1 MAKLKGKVLTQFPSQ
16 AVSDKEKQTE
26 TYGLAVGRAIE
37 QEWFNKDNNGIG
49 KFYNS
54 RQEAHRLRLYSRGEQ
69 SIRKYKDEF
78 AINGDLSYLNLD
90 WKPVPI
96 IPKFI
101 DIVVNGM
108 QDRLFSIK
116 AVGQDNISTGKRTK
130 FVNDVQQ
137 DLNAAGLLLNI
148 EQTLGVTARNFD
160 VNKLP
165 ANTEELEL
173 YMQLNY
179 KQGIEMAEEEAID
192 NIFKANKYEETKKRI
207 DYDLATLGMGAVK
220 HGFNNTDGIVVE
232 YVDPANLVW
241 SYTEDPNFQDCY
253 YFGEVKTI
261 KVNELKKQF
270 PALTNEDIEELVN
283 RGSNWNDYNDPT
295 YNYYNNSEL
304 AAKNTLTVLYF
315 NWKTWEH
322 DVYKIKEVPTGGKK
336 AIAKDDTFDP
346 PKDKRTRFEKVKQ
359 TREVIYEGCL
369 VLGTDT
375 ILKWQKA
382 SNMVRPSANIN
393 KVMLNYVVS
402 APRLYKG
409 NITSLVSKMT
419 AYADLIQLTHLKL
432 QQSIQRMT
440 PSGVYVDA
448 DGLAEIDL
456 GNGTNYNPQEALNM
470 YFQTGSII
478 GRSLTTEGERNNGN
492 IPIQELPGGGGQ
504 QIQVLI
510 GAYNQYIQMM
520 RDVTGLNEARD
531 AADPDQYSLVGVQKL
546 AAANSNVATRH
557 ILQASMFITTC
568 LAEAISL
575 RFKDVLEYHPTKE
588 MFIDSL
594 GQFSVGSLEE
604 LKELNLHDFGI
615 FLELE
620 PDENEKQLLE
630 NNIQVALSKDSIHL
644 EDAIDIRE
652 IKNTKLANQLLKF
665 RRIAKQKADMAKA
678 QAASAAQA
686 QAQGEQAQK
695 LEEVKVQAEQ
705 LKTDSKIQLS
715 TSENEMEIRKMEIE
729 TRAKKELMQ
738 YEFNL
743 NVQLKELEL
752 RSQMELAE
760 RSNKSMLQRELI
772 REDTKLKTS
781 NQRVEDTKIKAGGK
795 LSGAPNT
802 DNPVKDFESKGND
815 TLGGFDMGRFEAS

>member
-16 AVSDKEKQTE
+16 AVSDAEKQTMN
-26 TYGLAVGRAIE
+26 YGLSVGRAIE

-54 RQEAHRLRLYSRGEQ
+54 RQEAHRLRLYARGEQ

-96 IPKFI
+96 IPKFV

-130 FVNDVQQ
+130 FVNDIQQ
-137 DLNAAGLLLNI
+137 DLNTANLLLDI
-148 EQTLGVTARNFD
+148 EQKLGVSARNFA
-160 VNKLP
+160 VNELP

-179 KQGIEMAEEEAID
+179 KQGIEMAEEEAIN
-192 NIFKANKYEETKKRI
+192 NIFKANKYDETKKRI
-207 DYDLATLGMGAVK
+207 DYDLTTLGIGAAK
-220 HGFNNTDGIVVE
+220 HGFNNTDGVVVE

-241 SYTEDPNFQDCY
+241 SFTEDPNFGDCY

-270 PALTNEDIEELVN
+270 PGLSNEEIEELVN
-283 RGSNWNDYNDPT
+283 KGSNWNDYNDPT
-295 YNYYNNSEL
+295 YNFYNNSEL

-322 DVYKIKEVPTGGKK
+322 DVYKIKEIPTGANK
-336 AIAKDDTFDP
+336 AIKKDDTFNP

-369 VLGTDT
+369 VLGTET
-375 ILKWQKA
+375 LLSWKKA
-382 SNMVRPSANIN
+382 SNMIRPSSNIN
-393 KVMLNYVVS
+393 KVMMNYIVS

-409 NITSLVSKMT
+409 NINSLVSKMT
-419 AYADLIQLTHLKL
+419 PYADLVQLTHLKL
-432 QQSIQRMT
+432 QQAIQRMT
-440 PSGVYVDA
+440 PSGVYLDA

-478 GRSLTTEGERNNGN
+478 GRSLTMEGERNNGN

-557 ILQASMFITTC
+557 ILQSSMFITTC

-588 MFIDSL
+588 MFIDSI
-594 GQFSVGSLEE
+594 GQFSVGSLQE
-604 LKELNLHDFGI
+604 LQNLNLHDFGI
-615 FLELE
+615 FLELA

-644 EDAIDIRE
+644 EDAIDVRE
-652 IKNTKLANQLLKF
+652 VKNTKLANQLLKF
-665 RRIAKQKADMAKA
+665 RRVAKQEADRQQA

-686 QAQGEQAQK
+686 EAQGQAQIQI
-695 LEEVKVQAEQ
+695 EEAKAQAEQ
-705 LKTDSKIQLS
+705 MKTESKVQLS
-715 TSENEMEIRKMEIE
+715 TAENEMDIKKMEVE

-752 RSQMELAE
+752 KSQMELAE
-760 RSNKSMLQRELI
+760 RSNQSMLQREII

-781 NQRVEDTKIKAGGK
+781 GK